1 MLKQIIMDLAIEF
14 RRLEEGQKR
23 ILLLIDGMKTSS
35 TKTQE
40 IYSLEDLAKM
50 FKVTKRTIY
59 NWKDQG
65 LIPYVLIGSKTF
77 VTNEQLS
84 QVLKANEFSIN
95 NKRWRN

>member
-1 MLKQIIMDLAIEF
+1 MDLAIEF
-14 RRLEEGQKR
+14 KRLEEGQKR

>member
-1 MLKQIIMDLAIEF
+1 MDLAIEF
-14 RRLEEGQKR
+14 KRLEEGQKR

-59 NWKDQG
+59 NWKEQG
-65 LIPYVLIGSKTF
+65 IMSYIVIGSKLY
-77 VTNEQLS
+77 VTEEQLNQFIKS
-84 QVLKANEFSIN
+84 CEIKSNVKF
-95 NKRWRN
+95 RRV